1 MIFFGQIT
9 LFSAFRT
16 WNMSVCLQLNWA
28 VLGLIS
34 RKATFPHFLFL
45 NYAVFS
51 YMTRRRCSCLFV
63 AKFTLFLVL
72 SNWRLSFKLLCSQM
86 QPNYVSYI
94 YLIGNVF
101 TLVCR
106 WIEQLLALS
115 QPKDVSCLFSA
126 NHPDVSQTTLFPF
139 SQLNQAV
146 FTFRE
151 PKMCILA
158 CLLFSYT
165 FFLT

>member
-1 MIFFGQIT
+1 MQPN
-9 LFSAFRT
+9 A
-16 WNMSVCLQLNWA
+16 
-28 VLGLIS
+28 
-34 RKATFPHFLFL
+34 
-45 NYAVFS
+45 
-51 YMTRRRCSCLFV
+51 
-63 AKFTLFLVL
+63 AK
-72 SNWRLSFKLLCSQM
+72 CSQM

-106 WIEQLLALS
+106 WIELPLALS

-165 FFLT
+165 FF

>member
-1 MIFFGQIT
+1 MQNFGDFFWPNYKLKHVG
-9 LFSAFRT
+9 LFAA
-16 WNMSVCLQLNWA
+16 NWA

-51 YMTRRRCSCLFV
+51 YMTPKRCFCLFV

-72 SNWRLSFKLLCSQM
+72 SNWRLCSQM
-86 QPNYVSYI
+86 QPNAAKLRLLY

-106 WIEQLLALS
+106 WIELLLALS

-165 FFLT
+165 FF